1 MKMILALL
9 MATSVLAGCAT
20 SYKPTIPDGYTGPR
34 SSVNDTVKVYSNSKA
49 DLFYVSDVNG
59 SKIDD
64 ALGRTRVRN
73 QNHGFDMKTVVLQH
87 EIPAQSTTLNI
98 VGRTEYAAPIL
109 ALTNTVYEV
118 KGVVEFT
125 PEPNKTYVVRGV
137 LGENYSAVWVEELG
151 TSAVVGN
158 KVEVNRSAALGFF
171 QK

>member
-1 MKMILALL
+1 MRMIIALL
-9 MATSVLAGCAT
+9 MVASVLAGCAT
-20 SYKPTIPDGYTGPR
+20 SHKPTIPYGYTGPR

-64 ALGRTRVRN
+64 ALGSTRIKN
-73 QNHGFDMKTVVLQH
+73 QNHGFNMEAVALQH
-87 EIPAQSTTLNI
+87 EIPVQLTTLNI

-109 ALTNTVYEV
+109 AFTNTVYEV
-118 KGVVEFT
+118 KGIVEFT

-137 LGENYSAVWVEELG
+137 LGENYSAVWVEDLG
-151 TSAVVGN
+151 SGAVVGK
-158 KVEVNRSAALGFF
+158 KVEVNGSAALGFF